1 MMQMLTM
8 AEKPHI
14 LVVDDDARISALVC
28 RYLDEHDFVTMSAA
42 SGPEA
47 RTVMQAFTFDAA
59 VVDVM
64 MPGENGLQLTGYIR
78 ESLKMPVILL
88 TALGE
93 VQDRISGFEAGAD
106 DYLPKPFEPMELV
119 MRLRALL
126 RRIGSS
132 KTQAKDLPLGR
143 WAFDETRAALV
154 DGEKFVKLSG
164 VEVSLIKA
172 LARTPGEA
180 VSRESLARL
189 CNIDAA
195 ERSID
200 VQITRLR
207 KKLEPDAKNPRILQ
221 TVRGKGY
228 VLHTGSLR

>member
-1 MMQMLTM
+1 MHMLSLS
-8 AEKPHI
+8 EKPHI
-14 LVVDDDARISALVC
+14 LVVDDDTRISGLVC
-28 RYLDEHDFVTMSAA
+28 RYLDEHDFVTLSAA
-42 SGPEA
+42 SGAEA
-47 RTVMQAFTFDAA
+47 RDMMKAFSFDAA

-64 MPGENGLQLTGYIR
+64 MPGETGLELTGYIQ
-78 ESLKMPVILL
+78 ETLKMPVILL

-93 VQDRISGFEAGAD
+93 LDDRLNGFKAGAD

-126 RRIGSS
+126 RRSGVG
-132 KTQAKDLPLGR
+132 KAETFKLGR
-143 WAFDETRAALV
+143 WTFDEARSGLT
-154 DGEKFVKLSG
+154 DGTDFVKLSG

-172 LARTPGEA
+172 LARTPGEPL
-180 VSRESLARL
+180 SRESLARL

-207 KKLEPDAKNPRILQ
+207 KKLEPDSKNPRILQ

-228 VLHTGSLR
+228 VLHTG

>member
-1 MMQMLTM
+1 MLSP

-14 LVVDDDARISALVC
+14 LVVDDDSRISALVC
-28 RYLDEHDFVTMSAA
+28 RYLDEHEFITMSAA
-42 SGPEA
+42 SGAEA
-47 RTVMQAFTFDAA
+47 REVMQAFTFDAA

-64 MPGENGLQLTGYIR
+64 MPGESGLQLTGFIR

-93 VQDRISGFEAGAD
+93 VKDRISGFESGAD

-126 RRIGSS
+126 RRTGGL
-132 KTQAKDLPLGR
+132 KAPAQDLALGR
-143 WAFDETRAALV
+143 WTFEETRAALV
-154 DGEKFVKLSG
+154 DGESFIKLSG
-164 VEVSLIKA
+164 IEVSLIKA
-172 LARTPGEA
+172 LARTPGEP
-180 VSRESLARL
+180 VNRETLARL
-189 CNIDAA
+189 CNIDSA

-207 KKLEPDAKNPRILQ
+207 KKIEADTKTPRILQ

-228 VLHTGSLR
+228 VLHTGGA

>member
-1 MMQMLTM
+1 MTQLHSL

-14 LVVDDDARISALVC
+14 LVVDDDTRISGLVC
-28 RYLDEHDFVTMSAA
+28 RYLEDHDFVTLSAA
-42 SGPEA
+42 SGAQA
-47 RTVMQAFTFDAA
+47 RDMMAAFAFDAA

-64 MPGENGLQLTGYIR
+64 MPGESGLELTGFIQKN
-78 ESLKMPVILL
+78 LKMPVILL

-93 VQDRISGFEAGAD
+93 VDDRINGFEAGAD

-126 RRIGSS
+126 RRSGIG
-132 KTQAKDLPLGR
+132 KAEILKLGR
-143 WAFDETRAALV
+143 WNLDEARAGLV
-154 DGEKFVKLSG
+154 DGAEFVKLSG

-172 LARTPGEA
+172 LARTPGEPL
-180 VSRESLARL
+180 SREALAKM
-189 CNIDAA
+189 CNIDSA

-207 KKLEPDAKNPRILQ
+207 KKLEPDSKNPRILQ

-228 VLHTGSLR
+228 VLHTGTT

>member
-1 MMQMLTM
+1 MTQMLNL

-14 LVVDDDARISALVC
+14 LVVDDDTRISALVC
-28 RYLDEHDFVTMSAA
+28 RYLGEHGFVTMSAG
-42 SGPEA
+42 SGAEA
-47 RTVMQAFTFDAA
+47 REIMKAFAFDAA

-64 MPGENGLQLTGYIR
+64 MPGETGLELTGHIR
-78 ESLKMPVILL
+78 DSLNMPVILL

-93 VQDRISGFEAGAD
+93 VDDRINGFEAGAD

-119 MRLRALL
+119 MRLKAVL
-126 RRIGSS
+126 RRAGGARNSAEAL
-132 KTQAKDLPLGR
+132 TLGR
-143 WAFDETRAALV
+143 WKFDEARAALV
-154 DGEKFVKLSG
+154 DGEEFVKLSG
-164 VEVSLIKA
+164 VEASLIKA

-180 VSRESLARL
+180 VSRENLARL

-207 KKLEPDAKNPRILQ
+207 KKLEPDAKNPRMLQ

-228 VLHTGSLR
+228 VLHTD

>member
-1 MMQMLTM
+1 MMQMLTLT
-8 AEKPHI
+8 EKPHI

-28 RYLDEHDFVTMSAA
+28 RFLDEHDFVTMSAGNGA
-42 SGPEA
+42 EA
-47 RTVMQAFTFDAA
+47 REIMKAFSFDAA

-64 MPGENGLQLTGYIR
+64 MPGETGLELTGYIR
-78 ESLKMPVILL
+78 DSLKMPVIML

-93 VQDRISGFEAGAD
+93 VNDRINGFEAGAD

-119 MRLRALL
+119 MRLKAVL
-126 RRIGSS
+126 RRAGGAR
-132 KTQAKDLPLGR
+132 KQAEALVIGR
-143 WAFDETRAALV
+143 WQFDEPRAALV
-154 DGEKFVKLSG
+154 DGEEFVKLSG

-189 CNIDAA
+189 CHIDAA

-207 KKLEPDAKNPRILQ
+207 KKIEADTKTPRILQ

-228 VLHTGSLR
+228 VLHVG